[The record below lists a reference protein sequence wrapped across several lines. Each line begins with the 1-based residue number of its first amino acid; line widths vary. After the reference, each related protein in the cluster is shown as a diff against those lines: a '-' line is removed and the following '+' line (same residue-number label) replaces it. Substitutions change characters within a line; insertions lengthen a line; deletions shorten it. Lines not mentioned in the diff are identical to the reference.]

1 MASRYWIKLYHEI
14 LDDPKMGRL
23 PDALFRRA
31 IEFFL
36 MAGENGRDGGLPA
49 LADMAWRLHAD
60 EINLLAQMED
70 LEALNILSRD
80 AQGGWRVT
88 HFAKRQAPSPMSER
102 VRQFRKEQRR
112 AVFEADGDSNADVTI
127 RYTDTDIDKEKEV
140 EADGSVLQE
149 QDTDVPEPLRHS
161 KVGACAP
168 TVDTRAQQPH
178 AAEARVLGAR
188 AKGKR
193 DTPPAHSKYPS
204 SGSSMLPNSGHL
216 RPLPLQR
223 STGIDTENNG
233 LVKLFVERTGLPLY
247 LGGEEKWVQALAR
260 MQQAGVEEGDLEQAI
275 DECRSKGL
283 TIASLAS
290 VVTPAIIARAKRK
303 AGRPEEDYRRYLKGE
318 YGEFGSS

>member
-1 MASRYWIKLYHEI
+1 
-14 LDDPKMGRL
+14 MGRL

-36 MAGENGRDGGLPA
+36 MAGEAGRGGGLPA
-49 LADMAWRLHAD
+49 LADMAWRLRAD
-60 EINLLAQMED
+60 EVKLQAQMED

-80 AQGGWRVT
+80 SNGWWQVT

-102 VRQFRKEQRR
+102 VRRFREQQRMV
-112 AVFEADGDSNADVTI
+112 VFKANRDGNDAITD
-127 RYTDTDIDKEKEV
+127 RYRDTDIEIDKEKE
-140 EADGSVLQE
+140 EEDAADAE
-149 QDTDVPEPLRHS
+149 DTPLRPS
-161 KVGACAP
+161 KVGACAAS
-168 TVDTRAQQPH
+168 VDTQAQQFH
-178 AAEARVLGAR
+178 TAEAKVYGAR

-193 DTPPAHSKYPS
+193 DSPPAR
-204 SGSSMLPNSGHL
+204 GVVNF
-216 RPLPLQR
+216 Q
-223 STGIDTENNG
+223 DVG

-247 LGGEEKWVQALAR
+247 LGGEGKWAQALAR
-260 MQQAGVEEGDLEQAI
+260 MQQAGVEEGDLDQAI

-318 YGEFGSS
+318 YGDFGR

>member
-36 MAGENGRDGGLPA
+36 IAGENGRDGGLPA
-49 LADMAWRLHAD
+49 LADMAWRLRAD
-60 EINLLAQMED
+60 EIELLAQMED

-80 AQGGWRVT
+80 AQGGWQVT
-88 HFAKRQAPSPMSER
+88 HFAKRQAPSPAVER
-102 VRQFRKEQRR
+102 MRLSRESARVEHLRDKSTCCE
-112 AVFEADGDSNADVTI
+112 DVAI
-127 RYTDTDIDKEKEV
+127 RNIDTDIDIDKEKDLKV
-140 EADGSVLQE
+140 DADGSALQG
-149 QDTDVPEPLRHS
+149 QGADVPEPLRR
-161 KVGACAP
+161 P
-168 TVDTRAQQPH
+168 
-178 AAEARVLGAR
+178 GAR
-188 AKGKR
+188 AKGKVGLEEETS
-193 DTPPAHSKYPS
+193 DLDSE
-204 SGSSMLPNSGHL
+204 
-216 RPLPLQR
+216 
-223 STGIDTENNG
+223 DV

-247 LGGEEKWVQALAR
+247 LGGEEKWAKALAR

-275 DECRSKGL
+275 DECRNKGL

-318 YGEFGSS
+318 YGDFGR